1 MASRKTKTKKKTWF
15 GFGSPPKRRKKKRP
29 TKATRARTAAAMK
42 KVAAILTA
50 VITLGGAAIAFG
62 YMERYV
68 HAVSPVTKQMGQMEL
83 VAPPKWV
90 NSELQAVIAAEAGG
104 YSFSLDED
112 CAETIAARLQGLP
125 WIYNT
130 KIRTTSKTIH
140 IHASYRK
147 PMAMIKSD
155 TEKYYLALIAADDLC
170 YEKDKQKVVLL
181 DYIKLDTLPVVEIKG
196 YSLRRLPVA
205 GDIWQSA
212 DITTTV
218 ELLTVLGRMDEI
230 SCADVPLL
238 RDLASIDISNFDGRK
253 NKNNSHIVLK
263 AKDGTEI
270 YWGAAYGDSALY
282 LEMTEQEKLARLY
295 TFYKEHGNTIQCVKN
310 AICKSIDLRYA
321 QMRIPRPEESLINGS
336 GN

>member
-1 MASRKTKTKKKTWF
+1 MASRKTKKKSWF
-15 GFGSPPKRRKKKRP
+15 GFGSPPKRRKKKCP
-29 TKATRARTAAAMK
+29 TKATRARTAAAIK
-42 KVAAILTA
+42 KVAAILAT
-50 VITLGGAAIAFG
+50 VIALGGAAMVFG

-68 HAVSPVTKQMGQMEL
+68 HAVSPVTEQMGQLEL
-83 VAPPKWV
+83 VGPPQWV
-90 NSELQAVIAAEAGG
+90 NSELQARIAAAAGG
-104 YSFSLDED
+104 YYFPLDED
-112 CAETIAARLQGLP
+112 IANIIAARLQGLP

-140 IHASYRK
+140 IYASYRK
-147 PMAMIKSD
+147 PTAMIKSG
-155 TEKYYLALIAADDLC
+155 TKKYYLALVAADDLC
-170 YEKDKQKVVLL
+170 YEKNKQKVVML

-238 RDLASIDISNFDGRK
+238 RELASIDISNFDGRK
-253 NKNNSHIVLK
+253 NKNNSHIVLN

-270 YWGAAYGDSALY
+270 YWGAAYGDSTLY
-282 LEMTEQEKLARLY
+282 LEATEQEKLATLY
-295 TFYKEHGNTIQCVKN
+295 TFYKEHGNTIQCIKTPPF
-310 AICKSIDLRYA
+310 CKLIDLRYA